1 MSEAAERP
9 PKGMEA
15 RGRRRQGSRQPPRAA
30 NGFPTVGLLL
40 ADLHTG
46 SSRSLW
52 PAVADEARRRGMN
65 LVCFA
70 GGRLSDAE
78 RAASCRVYELACPE
92 CLDGIVSWVSSL
104 GGGAEPAEG
113 LPHRL
118 SLGVADAVV
127 ARLAPDRIRWHPRD
141 GFLLDA
147 AAQAAE
153 RHGRTAW
160 SERVFACLDRLVTA
174 DGRIPGW
181 RPEEGDLGML
191 LPGLP
196 LFRIRAQTGNGRCAA
211 ALNALREALRCQ
223 PRTRT
228 GGFWHRRSCPDQ
240 MWLGDLYRA
249 GLFLARWAAAF
260 GEPSALHDAANQI
273 LLLEA
278 HTRDPRTGGLCHAW
292 DESRR
297 QLWANPETGRSSCCW
312 GRAMGWYALA
322 LVGVLEL
329 LPASHIDRPVLA
341 AALGRLA
348 AALAGFQDRQRR
360 MWFQVADQP
369 DRVGNFPEAS
379 ATCMFAAALAKASR
393 LGLLEGDQW
402 LTSAL
407 AAVAAVEERFL
418 SHGPHGVSSL
428 DGTSAIV
435 GLGGQPYRDGSF
447 ECYARAGT
455 VRDDAFGLGS
465 LLLASLECEAAAG

>member
-1 MSEAAERP
+1 MIEERTRSEPGIEA
-9 PKGMEA
+9 PK
-15 RGRRRQGSRQPPRAA
+15 S
-30 NGFPTVGLLL
+30 
-40 ADLHTG
+40 
-46 SSRSLW
+46 
-52 PAVADEARRRGMN
+52 
-65 LVCFA
+65 
-70 GGRLSDAE
+70 
-78 RAASCRVYELACPE
+78 
-92 CLDGIVSWVSSL
+92 
-104 GGGAEPAEG
+104 GGALASRPATRCRAEG

-118 SLGVADAVV
+118 SLRVADAVV
-127 ARLAPDRIRWHPRD
+127 ARLEPDRIRWHPRD

-153 RHGRTAW
+153 RHGRTDW
-160 SERVFACLDRLVTA
+160 SDRVRACIDRTVTP

-196 LFRIRAQTGNGRCAA
+196 LFRLHAETGSGHLAA
-211 ALNALREALRCQ
+211 ALTALREALRGQ

-240 MWLGDLYRA
+240 MWQGDLFRA

-260 GEPSALHDAANQI
+260 GESSAWHDAAHQI
-273 LLLEA
+273 LQLEA
-278 HTRDPRTGGLCHAW
+278 HARDPRTGGLCHAW

-329 LPASHIDRPVLA
+329 LPAPHPDRQALL

-348 AALAGFQDRQRR
+348 AALDGFQDRQSRL
-360 MWFQVADQP
+360 WFQVADQP
-369 DRVGNFPEAS
+369 GRAGNFPEAS
-379 ATCMFAAALAKASR
+379 ATCMFAAALAKAAR
-393 LGLLEGDQW
+393 LGFLCGDRWLL
-402 LTSAL
+402 SAR

-418 SHGPHGVSSL
+418 SKGPNGVPRL

-447 ECYARAGT
+447 ESYARAGI
-455 VRDDAFGLGS
+455 VMDDAFGLGS
-465 LLLASLECEAAAG
+465 LVLASLECETAAG